1 MLFLFGTFFFLLLVA
16 SLRLFQIQIISYNKY
31 AKLAG
36 EQHGLLLQ
44 KNQLRGAIYDRNGNL
59 LRSSIRKWYLL
70 IRNTNPKQWDE
81 FRNSLSFL
89 PPDFIRQAKAN
100 QSKVQWVYSKPLNS
114 SEIDRVIQL
123 QNPDLQIVSN
133 LIGRDNT
140 SELAW
145 HLLGMIGDGKGQ
157 SGLEYTLEPVL
168 NRPAFAASLR
178 SIADA
183 TNKPLPGLG
192 LRSIE
197 HQNPNGFY
205 LTIDIS
211 IQMAVEQILDQEKI
225 CGAVVV
231 LDVHNGDI
239 LAMASRP
246 LVNLTNMGAS
256 ITDPES
262 PFINRAVTAYPPGSI
277 FKIVI
282 LCTGLDSG
290 LVFEDE
296 YFKDQGFLELGDKR
310 WNCTTSEGKGH
321 GFISLTEAFAYSC
334 NPIFIELALRLSPS
348 LITDYAENF
357 GFGRPV
363 NIGLIDAAWGD
374 LPTGIGLTLG
384 ERANLALGQ
393 QLVSATPLEVA
404 SLVQTIANDGVRF
417 EPRLLLGKA
426 GEKGELIEFD
436 RFEPEKRV
444 IKKETAEQ
452 VQRMMAAVL
461 KYGTGREG
469 QPVCKG
475 AGKTGT
481 VPNSAG
487 QGLPDHAWFAG
498 YAPLSNPRYVVVV
511 FCEKGASGG
520 KTAAPIFK
528 KIVDE
533 ITNRSD

>member
-1 MLFLFGTFFFLLLVA
+1 M
-16 SLRLFQIQIISYNKY
+16 
-31 AKLAG
+31 
-36 EQHGLLLQ
+36 
-44 KNQLRGAIYDRNGNL
+44 
-59 LRSSIRKWYLL
+59 LRSPTRKWYLL
-70 IRNTNPKQWDE
+70 VRNSNLKRWEE
-81 FRNSLSFL
+81 FQNSLSFL

-100 QSKVQWVYSKPLNS
+100 QSKAHWVYSRPLNS
-114 SEIDRVIQL
+114 SEIDRIL
-123 QNPDLQIVSN
+123 KLENPDLKIVSN
-133 LIGRDNT
+133 LIGRDK
-140 SELAW
+140 SQKLAW
-145 HLLGMIGDGKGQ
+145 HILGMIADGKGQ

-168 NRPAFAASLR
+168 NQPLFSASLR
-178 SIADA
+178 SLADA

-231 LDVHNGDI
+231 LNVNNGDI

-277 FKIVI
+277 FKTVI
-282 LCTGLDSG
+282 LCAGLDSG

-296 YFKDQGFLELGDKR
+296 YFEDQGFLQLGDKR
-310 WNCTTSEGKGH
+310 WNCTTSGGKGH
-321 GFISLTEAFAYSC
+321 GFLSLTEAYAFSC
-334 NPIFIELALRLSPS
+334 NPVFIELALRLTPG
-348 LITDYAENF
+348 LIADYAEKF

-363 NIGLIDAAWGD
+363 NIGLVEAAWGD
-374 LPTGIGLTLG
+374 LPTGIGLSLG

-393 QLVSATPLEVA
+393 QVVSATPLEVA

-417 EPRLLLGKA
+417 GPRLLLGKT
-426 GEKGELIEFD
+426 GERGELIEFSLGSG
-436 RFEPEKRV
+436 KRV
-444 IKKETAEQ
+444 IGKETAVQ
-452 VQRMMAAVL
+452 VQKMMAAVL
-461 KYGTGREG
+461 KYGTGRQG
-469 QPVCKG
+469 QPACEG
-475 AGKTGT
+475 GGKTGT
-481 VPNSAG
+481 VQNSEG
-487 QGLPDHAWFAG
+487 QDLPDHAWFAG
-498 YAPLSNPRYVVVV
+498 YAPLRRPRYAVAV

-520 KTAAPIFK
+520 KTAAPIFR

-533 ITNRSD
+533 ITNQSD

>member
-282 LCTGLDSG
+282 LCT
-290 LVFEDE
+290 
-296 YFKDQGFLELGDKR
+296 
-310 WNCTTSEGKGH
+310 
-321 GFISLTEAFAYSC
+321 
-334 NPIFIELALRLSPS
+334 
-348 LITDYAENF
+348 
-357 GFGRPV
+357 
-363 NIGLIDAAWGD
+363 
-374 LPTGIGLTLG
+374 
-384 ERANLALGQ
+384 
-393 QLVSATPLEVA
+393 
-404 SLVQTIANDGVRF
+404 
-417 EPRLLLGKA
+417 
-426 GEKGELIEFD
+426 
-436 RFEPEKRV
+436 
-444 IKKETAEQ
+444 
-452 VQRMMAAVL
+452 
-461 KYGTGREG
+461 
-469 QPVCKG
+469 
-475 AGKTGT
+475 
-481 VPNSAG
+481 
-487 QGLPDHAWFAG
+487 
-498 YAPLSNPRYVVVV
+498 
-511 FCEKGASGG
+511 
-520 KTAAPIFK
+520 
-528 KIVDE
+528 
-533 ITNRSD
+533 